1 MIYEAFYPKWN
12 IKYIFNVYLN
22 SWNAELYPNIQARD
36 EETSVQQASK
46 RTASVTDSPSSRFVP
61 PRNFPFSYALLAGKR
76 ATQHTM
82 RAPPLET
89 RARNWRIPEAT
100 SDRSPVSKHR
110 PCWTPLKTLG
120 AKTELPR
127 PSPES
132 WRPRARDKSW
142 RHTPEPA
149 TDVLGFARVLP
160 NKADDF
166 HANAS
171 RDGPIPLVRPA
182 NAEGGDWRHSS
193 RPCFWLFSRFRG
205 GGWVGVCSRV
215 FGIEPWV
222 QSFFFFFRKIKT
234 QFWKSA
240 CSKMGNSN
248 WKDSSWTFWK
258 IGFLQLS
265 RGMEFVLLRNRI
277 ENWIWLYVC
286 IYIYICSVFYFN
298 LFLSLIRL
306 IFFFFFRNSS
316 SFVYSI

>member
-1 MIYEAFYPKWN
+1 MRSWRENARHNTQCAHLRSKLVLATDASPRRPAIGRQFRNIDPVGPRWKRWGPKRNYP
-12 IKYIFNVYLN
+12 
-22 SWNAELYPNIQARD
+22 ARPPKVGGHARGINRGD
-36 EETSVQQASK
+36 TRRNPQLTCRVSPEFCRTK
-46 RTASVTDSPSSRFVP
+46 RTIF
-61 PRNFPFSYALLAGKR
+61 
-76 ATQHTM
+76 
-82 RAPPLET
+82 T
-89 RARNWRIPEAT
+89 R
-100 SDRSPVSKHR
+100 
-110 PCWTPLKTLG
+110 TLRG
-120 AKTELPR
+120 M
-127 PSPES
+127 
-132 WRPRARDKSW
+132 D
-142 RHTPEPA
+142 
-149 TDVLGFARVLP
+149 
-160 NKADDF
+160 
-166 HANAS
+166 
-171 RDGPIPLVRPA
+171 PIPLVRPA

-222 QSFFFFFRKIKT
+222 QSFLFFFRKIKT

-306 IFFFFFRNSS
+306 IFFFFFRNWS